1 MHYGLPADGVDLKLV
16 PYHYKGDTYV
26 AYRKAGYSKK
36 FKAEHESDILL
47 HQAAKNFFD
56 GLGLKKLPTVKSL
69 QAEYAAL
76 LAEKKSAYADYKK
89 TRDEMRELLTVRA
102 NVDRIMGYDRQEKE
116 AEATR
121 HEEQR

>member
-16 PYHYKGDTYV
+16 PYHYKGDVYV

-47 HQAAKNFFD
+47 HQAAKKFFD
-56 GLGLKKLPTVKSL
+56 ESGLKKLPTVKSL

-76 LAEKKSAYADYKK
+76 LAEKKSAYAEYRKA
-89 TRDEMRELLTVRA
+89 RAEMKELLTVKA
-102 NVDRIMGYDRQEKE
+102 NVDRLMGYDKSETDIEAERQEG
-116 AEATR
+116 R
-121 HEEQR
+121 

>member
-1 MHYGLPADGVDLKLV
+1 MAEIAVLKTHIIN
-16 PYHYKGDTYV
+16 YAKTRDTYV

-89 TRDEMRELLTVRA
+89 ARDEMRELLTVRA

-116 AEATR
+116 TEATR